1 MSAVETKPG
10 LRELTAE
17 MFRSAV
23 GVTFIFKRPAEQQTV
38 LGGCV
43 GLKLV
48 EVKSFEHRVPA
59 GRVSGESGS
68 ANFRAPF
75 SLLFELPDGMAPLGL
90 GLHRI
95 EHPDFLPEDWHVAR
109 VHVFGRDPKKAYYES
124 VFG

>member
-10 LRELTAE
+10 LRDVSAD

-23 GVTFIFKRPAEQQTV
+23 GATFVFRRPAPKQATS
-38 LGGCV
+38 GGYV
-43 GLKLV
+43 ELKLV

-59 GRVSGESGS
+59 GRASGESGS

-75 SLLFELPDGMAPLGL
+75 SLLFELPDGMAPLGP